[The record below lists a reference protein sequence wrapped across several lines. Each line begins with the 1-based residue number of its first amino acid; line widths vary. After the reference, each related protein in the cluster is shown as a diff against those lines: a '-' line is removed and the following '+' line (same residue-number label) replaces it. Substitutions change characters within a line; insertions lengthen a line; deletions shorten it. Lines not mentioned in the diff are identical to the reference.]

1 MNDLWFRILLFVFS
15 LRCYVLLAALG
26 LGFLFGLVMLSI
38 PGALVSD
45 AVTRFFFGGP
55 APEEARW
62 PAAIAVSWAA
72 PWCIPLLY
80 WSRRAIRRWPRPAQ
94 WAFRIAAAL
103 VWTVAVALIA
113 EAWRRW

>member
-1 MNDLWFRILLFVFS
+1 MNELWFRILLFVFS
-15 LRCYVLLAALG
+15 PRCYVLLAALG
-26 LGFLFGLVMLSI
+26 LGFLFGFLMLSI

-45 AVTRFFFGGP
+45 AVTQFFFGAR

-80 WSRRAIRRWPRPAQ
+80 WSRRGVRRWPSRVR
-94 WAFRIAAAL
+94 WAFRTFAAL
-103 VWTVAVALIA
+103 AWTVATALVV